1 MKKKE
6 KKSKTER
13 NKGVTQATLKEW
25 DFKSGFLQ
33 LVCKASLIFSRIG
46 SSNFKKIVTR
56 VKSCCDRV

>member
-13 NKGVTQATLKEW
+13 NKATLKEW

-33 LVCKASLIFSRIG
+33 LVCKASLIFSRVG